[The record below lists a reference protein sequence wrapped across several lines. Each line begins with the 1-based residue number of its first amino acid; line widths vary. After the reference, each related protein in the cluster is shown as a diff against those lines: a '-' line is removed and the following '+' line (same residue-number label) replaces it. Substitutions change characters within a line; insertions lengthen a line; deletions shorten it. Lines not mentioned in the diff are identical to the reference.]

1 MRNIT
6 LVRGARQLLT
16 LHGSSGPRRGAE
28 LSNLGL
34 IQDGAVLIVDG
45 LIYQVGPTRRIE
57 NLALARQAREIDA
70 SGCVVMPGFVDS
82 NTQLV
87 GGPARMLDHELRMAG
102 SSAEQIAEAGGGT
115 WAQARAIQDLSP
127 RTLETLAVKALEEAV
142 RHGTTSIETRSGLGL
157 TETGEM
163 KILRVQSALK
173 QQPIAP
179 VSTFFSARVSPEF
192 QDADSYLDWV
202 CSEWLPCVSRRKWA
216 EFADIRCETGGFTV
230 EQACRYLTC
239 ARQLGF
245 ALKIDAGL
253 HPYPGT
259 IRLAV
264 ELAAASVAHAIDA
277 TEQDVRLLAESETIA
292 TLLPGAVLCRDR
304 ALCSRSRLID
314 QGAAVA
320 LGTGYSPETGSSQNM
335 QMMLAFA
342 CRWMNMTAAEAVTA
356 ATLNAA
362 HALGQ
367 ASLVGSLEAGKS
379 ADLLI
384 LGVSDYREI
393 SYHLGINVMHQVIKN
408 GVLLAERSEVKWP
421 VH

>member
-1 MRNIT
+1 M
-6 LVRGARQLLT
+6 
-16 LHGSSGPRRGAE
+16 
-28 LSNLGL
+28 
-34 IQDGAVLIVDG
+34 IVDG
-45 LIYQVGPTRRIE
+45 LICQVGPTRRIE

-87 GGPARMLDHELRMAG
+87 GGPARMLDYELRMAG
-102 SSAEQIAEAGGGT
+102 GSAEQIAEAGGGA
-115 WAQARAIQDLSP
+115 WAQARAIEDLSP

-157 TETGEM
+157 TEAGEM

-173 QQPIAP
+173 EQPIAP
-179 VSTFFSARVSPEF
+179 VSTIFSARVSPEF
-192 QDADSYLDWV
+192 QDPDSYLDWV
-202 CSEWLPCVSRRKWA
+202 CSEWLPFVSRRKLA
-216 EFADIRCETGGFTV
+216 EFADIRCDAGGFTL
-230 EQACRYLTC
+230 EQARRYLYC

-245 ALKIDAGL
+245 TLKIDAGL
-253 HPYPGT
+253 HPHPGA
-259 IRLAV
+259 IPLAV
-264 ELAAASVAHAIDA
+264 DLGAASVAQAIGA
-277 TEQDVRLLAESETIA
+277 SEQDIRLLAESPTIA
-292 TLLPGAVLCRDR
+292 TLLPGVVYFAGTERYAPAR
-304 ALCSRSRLID
+304 MLID

-320 LGTGYSPETGSSQNM
+320 LGTSYTPETSSSQNM

-367 ASLVGSLEAGKS
+367 ASRVGSLEAGKS

-393 SYHLGINVMHQVIKN
+393 SYHLGINVMHQVIKS